1 LNLIRVMPAKGQ
13 DILTM
18 STSSFLA
25 KLIGPLFL
33 VVGIAGL
40 VNQGA
45 FQVVAE
51 EALRSHALIYLSGI
65 LAMVAGVAMVL
76 VHNVWT
82 ADWRVIITVLGWLT
96 AIGGALRIAWPQLT
110 VAAGDSFVTHPAS
123 LIIAALIWLAVGA
136 VLTFYGYFHQ
146 TSALRTGA
154 TG

>member
-1 LNLIRVMPAKGQ
+1 MP
-13 DILTM
+13 
-18 STSSFLA
+18 TSSFLA
-25 KLIGPLFL
+25 KLVGPLFL
-33 VVGIAGL
+33 VIGSAGL
-40 VNQGA
+40 VNPGA

-110 VAAGDSFVTHPAS
+110 VPAGGPFVPHPATR
-123 LIIAALIWLAVGA
+123 LIAALICLRARAV
-136 VLTFYGYFHQ
+136 
-146 TSALRTGA
+146 
-154 TG
+154 